1 MKHFPRTVRSPK
13 TTMAPQSPFSPT
25 LRILSLL
32 LVRQKDAAAEK
43 LRGKADQTHAF
54 IRFTRDII
62 FSF

>member
-1 MKHFPRTVRSPK
+1 MKHLPRTARSK
-13 TTMAPQSPFSPT
+13 TTMAPQSPFT
-25 LRILSLL
+25 KLKDLLSLL
-32 LVRQKDAAAEK
+32 FVRQHDAAAEK